1 MNKTK
6 GVHCARSFLISI
18 PFFVTHLR
26 ATRRQDQ
33 CSGFN
38 AWVFNAVF
46 NLALLLLFVDF
57 HRRSY
62 AAAKKR
68 KLT

>member
-1 MNKTK
+1 M
-6 GVHCARSFLISI
+6 CSFLISI

-26 ATRRQDQ
+26 AERREDE
-33 CSGFN
+33 CSGFR

-46 NLALLLLFVDF
+46 NAALLCLFVDF

-68 KLT
+68 KAT